1 MDYEQQW
8 TNAANTLVTL
18 VTTYGLR
25 VVGATV
31 ILAAGWVV
39 SRLIYNA
46 ISRMCARTHRLDRT
60 VTLFLANGA
69 RYIALVLTFSAVL
82 STFGV
87 ATTSFVAVI
96 GALGIAVG
104 LALQGTLSNLAAGIM
119 LVLFRPF
126 HIGDRL
132 EAGGVI
138 GTVREINLFY
148 SELDTDDNVRVIYPN
163 GKLWGEIVKVPSR
176 NDTERVELKFTRPL
190 SDDLEIAIARVQ
202 ELVGRDRRIKRV
214 AQIGVDAVNENNYVL
229 VVRVWVPRPEAAQ
242 VHFDLNRAV
251 KDEFQR
257 RAPKREEARAAD

>member
-8 TNAANTLVTL
+8 TNAANTLVAL

-25 VVGATV
+25 VVGAIV
-31 ILAAGWVV
+31 ILLLGWMA

-46 ISRMCARTHRLDRT
+46 ISRMCARTQRLDRT

>member
-1 MDYEQQW
+1 MGFDQQW
-8 TNAANTLVTL
+8 TNAANTLVAL

-25 VVGATV
+25 VVGAIV
-31 ILAAGWVV
+31 ILLVGWWV
-39 SRLIYNA
+39 SRLLYA
-46 ISRMCARTHRLDRT
+46 GVHRMLVRTERVDRT
-60 VTLFLANGA
+60 ITLFLANA
-69 RYIALVLTFSAVL
+69 VRYLVLVLTFSAVL

-87 ATTSFVAVI
+87 ATTSFVAVL

-126 HIGDRL
+126 HIGDRIDS
-132 EAGGVI
+132 GGI
-138 GTVREINLFY
+138 TGRVREINLFY
-148 SELDTDDNVRVIYPN
+148 SELDTDDNVRVIFPN

-190 SDDLEIAIARVQ
+190 SDDIETAVARLR
-202 ELVGRDRRIKRV
+202 ELVKQDRRITRV
-214 AQIGVDAVNENNYVL
+214 AQIGVDTVNEANYVL
-229 VVRVWVPRPEAAQ
+229 VVRVWVTRDEAPQ

-251 KDEFQR
+251 KEEFQR

>member
-1 MDYEQQW
+1 MNFDQQW
-8 TNAANTLVTL
+8 TNAANTLVAL

-25 VVGATV
+25 VVGAIV
-31 ILAAGWVV
+31 ILVLGWMT

-46 ISRMCARTHRLDRT
+46 ITRVCARTQRLDRT

-69 RYIALVLTFSAVL
+69 RYLVLVLTFSAVL

-87 ATTSFVAVI
+87 ATTSFVAVL

-126 HIGDRL
+126 HIGDRI
-132 EAGGVI
+132 ESGGIV
-138 GTVREINLFY
+138 GSVREVNLFY
-148 SELDTDDNVRVIYPN
+148 SELDTDDNVRVIFPN

-190 SDDLEIAIARVQ
+190 KDDLDTAIARVQ
-202 ELVGRDRRIKRV
+202 ELVKKDRRIKRV
-214 AQIGVDAVNENNYVL
+214 AQIGVDSVNENSYVL
-229 VVRVWVPRPEAAQ
+229 VARVWVQRHEAPQ

-251 KDEFQR
+251 KEEFER
-257 RAPKREEARAAD
+257 RAPVREEARAAD